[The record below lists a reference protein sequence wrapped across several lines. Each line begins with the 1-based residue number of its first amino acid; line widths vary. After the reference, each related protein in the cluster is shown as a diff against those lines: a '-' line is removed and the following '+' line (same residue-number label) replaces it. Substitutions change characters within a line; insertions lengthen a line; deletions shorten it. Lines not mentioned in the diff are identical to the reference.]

1 MDKQLLEQVL
11 SEYGFQTDQVR
22 YKSFGTGHINSTWL
36 ISVQN
41 SSKQYILQSININ
54 VFKEPKIIAANVK
67 LLSDYLKKHNPE
79 YLFVGAIPSI
89 NGSEMAYVGGIYW
102 RLTNF
107 IDNSVSFD
115 TLSDPEQAYEAAVQ
129 FGRLNRLLADFDA
142 TQLKET
148 IPGFHDLGLRYN
160 QFSEAHEHTSESL
173 KLKAASE
180 IQKAKHYS
188 FILDYFNSFKNSP
201 DFPNRAMHHDTK
213 ISNMLFDKDTM
224 KGICVIDLDT
234 MMSGKFISDLGD
246 MMRTYLCAYSEN
258 EPDTDKIFIR
268 EAYFE
273 AIVRGYLQEMGSIL
287 TNVEKDLILFSGK
300 YLIYMQ
306 AIRFLSD
313 FLNGS
318 IYYPISYPEQNLDRA
333 RNQFKLLSEF
343 FDKEKILVNIVNQ
356 CLNDASRNIF

>member
-11 SEYGFQTDQVR
+11 SEYGFQADQVS

-36 ISVQN
+36 ISIQN

-54 VFKEPKIIAANVK
+54 VFKEPEIIAANVK

-115 TLSDPEQAYEAAVQ
+115 TLSDPEQAYEAALQ
-129 FGRLNRLLADFDA
+129 FGRLNRLLSDFDA
-142 TQLKET
+142 SELKET

-160 QFSEAHEHTSESL
+160 QFAEAHEHTNESL

-180 IQKAKHYS
+180 IQRAKHYS

-273 AIVRGYLQEMGSIL
+273 AIVRGYLYEMGSIL

-343 FDKEKILVNIVNQ
+343 FDKEKVLVDIVNQ
-356 CLNDASRNIF
+356 CLNDTRAKIL